1 MIAVRPAI
9 TKIPSGIPT
18 PSPILLVSL
27 NPDEAADADAELPAG
42 LSVGVETCDMVE
54 EVEIEEVD
62 VDVDM
67 DVDVVDIEDNEEV
80 LVLDWLVVAGRL
92 ATVCPTSFKNTPVP
106 SSQQLGNLSQ
116 Q

>member
-18 PSPILLVSL
+18 PSPTLLVLL
-27 NPDEAADADAELPAG
+27 NPDEDADGDGDAELPAE
-42 LSVGVETCDMVE
+42 LAVGVETCDMVE
-54 EVEIEEVD
+54 VVELEEEVD
-62 VDVDM
+62 VVF
-67 DVDVVDIEDNEEV
+67 DIEDDEEV

-92 ATVCPTSFKNTPVP
+92 AIVCPTAFKNTPCP